1 MQPHKPSQVEPAVD
15 THSANLHNADT
26 SSVLARYIEQFIDA
40 WERHAEQAPVL
51 SQFLPANDGGLRRL
65 ILVELI
71 KVDLE
76 YRWLHRDQPKR
87 LTEYLHD
94 HPELQSQA
102 IPPDLIYEEFHI
114 RRQCGLEIDPEE
126 YLTDFPEHADS
137 LRQLL
142 GLKDEYQSTLVTR
155 PKTSVTLDAIEAGE
169 TIDDFDL
176 VLPLGRGAFAR
187 VFLARQKSMQRL
199 VAVKISAD
207 HGTEPQTLAQL
218 DHDYIVR
225 VFDQRQVE
233 ADGLRLLYMQYLP
246 GGTLESVVERVQQT
260 PEDQRTG
267 QILLDAIDAT
277 LEKRGEIR
285 PSDSSIRQQLA
296 EMSWTDTVAWLG
308 SRLAAALDYAHRRQ
322 VLHRDIKPANVLLT
336 AEGVPKLGDFNISFS
351 EQVSGTTAAAYFG
364 GSMAYMSP
372 EQIEAC
378 LPGTGRT
385 PDELDGRSDI
395 YALGVMLWE
404 LLTGA
409 RPFDDNVNAGWAN
422 AMETMLQTRHR
433 GVPPEVIARLPRDC
447 PAALRRVLLRCLEP
461 DREHRWS
468 DGGILHQQF
477 ELCLDAHAREL
488 VDPPPESWRLRLRA
502 YAVPVV
508 VALNLIPNA
517 ISAIFNYQ
525 YNRRQIVEQLQD
537 ATQKFDLIQ
546 GIINGVAFP
555 LGIALVGW
563 LAWRSVRGL
572 RVLARTGSCPPDD
585 VPAIRRDVLR
595 LGGRTAMICLA
606 EWIIAG
612 IAYPISIHLAA
623 GSMPPSAY
631 LHFIGSLVI
640 CGLVATAYPFFGVTS
655 YAVRSVYP
663 AMLQSCPGGPADV
676 RELKRLDQ
684 RLSRYLVVAASVP
697 LMAISG
703 LSLVRPAGNVDGHLQ
718 LLEQAVCLGGI
729 VGFGLAYHFYR
740 QLQGDLAA
748 LLRIVAPRHRDAP
761 IEAGVFG

>member
-1 MQPHKPSQVEPAVD
+1 MQPHKPSQLEPAVD
-15 THSANLHNADT
+15 THAPGLGDADT
-26 SSVLARYIEQFIDA
+26 ASALAQYIEQFINA
-40 WERHAEQAPVL
+40 WEEDAEQAPVL
-51 SQFLPANDGGLRRL
+51 SQFLPADEELRRL
-65 ILVELI
+65 TLVELI

-76 YRWLHRDQPKR
+76 YRWLQRDLPKR
-87 LTEYLHD
+87 LTEYIAD

-102 IPPDLIYEEFHI
+102 VPPDLIYEEFHI
-114 RRQCGLEIDPEE
+114 RRQCGLAIDPEE

-142 GLKDEYQSTLVTR
+142 GLQNEYKSTLITR
-155 PKTSVTLDAIEAGE
+155 PETSMALDQIEAGE
-169 TIDDFDL
+169 TIDDFHL
-176 VLPLGRGAFAR
+176 ILPLGRGAFAR

-233 ADGLRLLYMQYLP
+233 EGDLRLLYMQYLP
-246 GGTLESVVERVQQT
+246 GGTLQSVADRVREVPESE
-260 PEDQRTG
+260 RTG
-267 QILLDAIDAT
+267 QLLLDAIDAT
-277 LEKRGEIR
+277 LEQRGEIR
-285 PSDSSIRQQLA
+285 PSDSSIRRQLA
-296 EMSWTDTVAWLG
+296 SMNWTDTVAWLG
-308 SRLAAALDYAHRRQ
+308 SRLAAALEYAHRRQ

-336 AEGVPKLGDFNISFS
+336 SEGVPKLGDFNISFS
-351 EQVSGTTAAAYFG
+351 EEVSGTTAAAYFG

-372 EQIEAC
+372 EQLEAC

-385 PDELDGRSDI
+385 PDQLDGRSDI

-404 LLTGA
+404 LLTGR
-409 RPFDDNVNAGWAN
+409 RPFDDSVNAGWAN
-422 AMETMLQTRHR
+422 AVDTMLQSRQR
-433 GVPPEVIARLPRDC
+433 GVPPEVIAQLPKDC
-447 PAALRRVLLRCLEP
+447 PAALRRVLLRCLEA
-461 DREHRWS
+461 DRDHRWS
-468 DGGILHQQF
+468 DGGLLRQQF
-477 ELCLDAHAREL
+477 ELCLDEHAREL
-488 VDPPPESWRLRLRA
+488 VDPPPDSLRLRLRA

-508 VALNLIPNA
+508 VVLNLIPNA
-517 ISAIFNYQ
+517 LAAIFNYQ

-537 ATQKFDLIQ
+537 ATRKFDMIQ
-546 GIINGVAFP
+546 GIINGIAFP

-572 RVLARTGSCPPDD
+572 RQLARSGHCPPDD

-612 IAYPISIHLAA
+612 IAYPISIHYAA

-655 YAVRSVYP
+655 YAVRSIYP
-663 AMLQSCPGGPADV
+663 AMLQTCPGGPADA
-676 RELKRLDQ
+676 RELQRLDQ
-684 RLSRYLVVAASVP
+684 RLSWYLVIAASVP
-697 LMAISG
+697 LLAISG
-703 LSLVRPAGNVDGHLQ
+703 LSLVRPAGSVDAHLQ
-718 LLEQAVCLGGI
+718 FVEQAVCLGGI
-729 VGFGLAYHFYR
+729 AGFGLAYRFFR
-740 QLQGDLAA
+740 QLQTDIAA
-748 LLRIVAPRHRDAP
+748 LLRIVASHRRDAP
-761 IEAGVFG
+761 LDAGT